1 LTYPR
6 PDDSPVERRGDAGM
20 RERGALLS
28 SMILVMLASMLVGAG
43 TVAYFNDTETSTG
56 NTFEAGTLDLEVNDE
71 NPWTST
77 LISVSNMKPG
87 DAGEVTI
94 KLENLGSLDGYVC
107 MWIKDVINSPG
118 DTPEPEPTS
127 DDGELG
133 ANIKITIWQDDG
145 DNVLETGEE
154 VYVDGATLD
163 SLNNTKVVT
172 DKPLSAGGTVYIGF
186 SWEIPSTVG
195 SEIMDD
201 SVTFTIEFALTQE
214 EQS

>member
-1 LTYPR
+1 
-6 PDDSPVERRGDAGM
+6 M

-118 DTPEPEPTS
+118 DTPEPEPTP

-145 DNVLETGEE
+145 DNVLETDEE

-172 DKPLSAGGTVYIGF
+172 NKPLSAGGTVYIGF

>member
-1 LTYPR
+1 
-6 PDDSPVERRGDAGM
+6 M
-20 RERGALLS
+20 KERGALLS
-28 SMILVMLASMLVGAG
+28 SMILVMLASTLVGAG
-43 TVAYFNDTETSTG
+43 TVAYFNDTETVSG
-56 NTFEAGTLDLEVNDE
+56 NMFSAGTLDLEVNDE

-87 DAGEVTI
+87 DTGEVTI

-133 ANIKITIWQDDG
+133 ANIEITIWQDDG
-145 DNVLETGEE
+145 DNVLESDEE

-172 DKPLSAGGTVYIGF
+172 NKPLSAGGTVYIGF

-214 EQS
+214 KQS